1 MNHIEWIESLQV
13 GDVVCDC
20 RGKHLKISE
29 VEEVYLDHHTQWIR
43 DIIFHDR
50 MPVILSDVLSD
61 LADRFLKKRTYLYDK
76 DLILEDG
83 AHCSAR
89 HCCEP
94 ADHPDHT

>member
-1 MNHIEWIESLQV
+1 MKDLKWIQSLQV

-29 VEEVYLDHHTQWIR
+29 VEEVYLDHHPQWIR
-43 DIIFHDR
+43 NIVFHDR
-50 MPVILSDVLSD
+50 MPLVLSD
-61 LADRFLKKRTYLYDK
+61 ILFNLANWCIKKKTYLYDK
-76 DLILEDG
+76 DLTLEDG

-94 ADHPDHT
+94 ADHSDHA